1 MNMRPSRVLG
11 KLHAGEVVS
20 CVKLNLGDAHVAE
33 IAAMAGF
40 DCLWT
45 DLEHVPVGLGEIE
58 HQVRAA
64 KMHDV
69 DVVVR
74 VQRGS
79 YSDLVRPLEIDAA
92 GIMVPHVMTA
102 EEAKQIAHRTR
113 FMPLGRRPIDGGNA
127 DGAYC
132 TIETQQYV
140 QQANAQRFVI
150 AQIEDPEAME
160 ELEAIAAT
168 PGIDMLFFGRSDFA
182 HGLGIPGQ
190 LNDPRIDQARQA
202 VAETAIRH
210 GKFAATVGSAE
221 TLPELIA
228 MGYRFVNIGADVRVL
243 GERFR
248 EIRAAFDSVSDAGVV
263 TRS

>member
-1 MNMRPSRVLG
+1 MNMRPSRVLR
-11 KLHAGEVVS
+11 KLRAGEVVS

-40 DCLWT
+40 DCIWT
-45 DLEHVPVGLGEIE
+45 DLEHVPTSVSEIE

-64 KMHDV
+64 KLHDV
-69 DVVVR
+69 DTLVR

-92 GIMVPHVMTA
+92 GVMVPHVKTA
-102 EEAKQIAHRTR
+102 DEARQIAQQTR

-132 TIETQQYV
+132 AIDTATYV
-140 QQANAQRFVI
+140 QQANDQRFVI
-150 AQIEDPEAME
+150 VQIEDPEAMD

-182 HGLGIPGQ
+182 HGLGIAGKRD
-190 LNDPRIDQARQA
+190 DPRIDEARQA
-202 VAETAIRH
+202 VAEAAVRH
-210 GKFAATVGSAE
+210 DKFAATVGTAD
-221 TLPELIA
+221 TLPQLVA
-228 MGYRFVNIGADVRVL
+228 MGYRFISMGADVVAL
-243 GERFR
+243 SQRFG
-248 EIRAAFDSVSDAGVV
+248 EIRAVFDAAKTHEA